1 MERSSFIKNSIL
13 GIGVLLGGLT
23 YTSGFAATSS
33 FKITK
38 IRYCAALDYNKPFF
52 NQARGIVE
60 IETGGGI
67 GEGGSKDMVEQCA
80 QMIIGEGPF
89 RIEYLWQYMYRTI
102 FYPPGLEKL
111 HALGAI
117 EMSLWDIRGKAL
129 NIPVYELMGR
139 ATRDYVACYATGFR
153 ASKATI
159 PEGQFVDC
167 LKAGLCCLR
176 IGPSGGNSPN
186 EPYDFHQNMQKTID
200 LYESI
205 DSAVGGQGN
214 WAIDL
219 HTRFGLIDE
228 IKVCTAIKDLQPFF
242 VEDTIRSENQA
253 VYKEVIAM
261 TKVPIAVGGQYRDKW
276 DINEL
281 IERRLL
287 DYARVTLLNS
297 RGLTELKKIAALSET
312 QYTGMIPYF
321 TGPLSTASLVY
332 VFGSSS
338 PSRGM
343 MESGGGAPEMPAY
356 FKDDYK
362 LYKEGK
368 LYLNPDPGLGVKF
381 NPKKADFVMEVFERT
396 KFPHPYLK
404 SPDGAI
410 HGW

>member
-1 MERSSFIKNSIL
+1 MVRSSFIKNSIL

-89 RIEYLWQYMYRTI
+89 RIEHLWQYMYRTI

-111 HALGAI
+111 HALGEI

-153 ASKATI
+153 ASKATFS
-159 PEGQFVDC
+159 EGQFVDC
-167 LKAGLCCLR
+167 LKAGLRCFR

-186 EPYDFHQNMQKTID
+186 EPYDFHQNVQKTID

-228 IKVCTAIKDLQPFF
+228 IKVCTAFKDLQPFF

-312 QYTGMIPYF
+312 QYAGMIPYF

-343 MESGGGAPEMPAY
+343 MESGGGAPEMLAY

-368 LYLNPDPGLGVKF
+368 LYLNPDPGLGIKF
-381 NPKKADFVMEVFERT
+381 NPKKADFVMEVSERT